1 MVTYVPQRGH
11 FIRINFNPQAGHEQ
25 KGKRPA
31 LVVSY
36 TLFNQKRGF
45 AFVCPI
51 SNTQRQNPFYVK
63 IPEGLSVTG
72 VIMTDQLRSLDY
84 VFRKAEFLGD
94 CPEEL
99 LVTAISRIK
108 RIVL

>member
-1 MVTYVPQRGH
+1 MVDYIPHRGH

-25 KGKRPA
+25 QGKRPA
-31 LVVSY
+31 LVVSH

-51 SNTQRQNPFYVK
+51 SNTERQNPFYIK

-72 VIMTDQLRSLDY
+72 VIMTDQLRSLEY
-84 VFRKAEFLGD
+84 VVRKAEFLGE

-99 LVTAISRIK
+99 LVKVIARIK

>member
-1 MVTYVPQRGH
+1 MVDYIPSRGH
-11 FIRINFNPQAGHEQ
+11 FIRINFNPQAGYEQ

-31 LVVSY
+31 LVVSH

-51 SNTQRQNPFYVK
+51 SNTLRQNPFYIK

-72 VIMTDQLRSLDY
+72 VIMTDQMRSLDY
-84 VFRKAEFLGD
+84 VVRLADFLGE

-99 LVTAISRIK
+99 LVLAIARIK

>member
-1 MVTYVPQRGH
+1 MVDYIPSRGH

-31 LVVSY
+31 LVVSH

-51 SNTQRQNPFYVK
+51 SSTQRQNPFYIK

-72 VIMTDQLRSLDY
+72 VIMTDSLRSLDY
-84 VFRKAEFLGD
+84 AVRLAEFLGE

-99 LVTAISRIK
+99 LVLAIARIK
-108 RIVL
+108 RIVF

>member
-1 MVTYVPQRGH
+1 MVDYIPQRGH

-31 LVVSY
+31 LVVSH
-36 TLFNQKRGF
+36 TLFNEKRGF
-45 AFVCPI
+45 VFACPI
-51 SNTQRQNPFYVK
+51 SNTKRQNPFYII
-63 IPEGLSVTG
+63 IPDGEALTG

-84 VFRKAEFLGD
+84 VARKAEFLGE
-94 CPEEL
+94 CPEALMRSAL
-99 LVTAISRIK
+99 LKIK